1 MRMRLDAL
9 RSADVLLL
17 LTCAHRTKKPRRA
30 MPLTLAAIEEIQA
43 ECLADDLE
51 IDLDKMSLWDEEAV
65 REYFE
70 SGGAV
75 EPAAQAPVA
84 AASAPAAAAAAGT
97 SRVLRWAV
105 DVSTWDPTPAQW
117 ELLVAV
123 LTEEERTK
131 TMRFKFRDD
140 QKRALVSRLLQRAA
154 CHEVYGV
161 AHAAAVIQ
169 RTKGGKP
176 YLAER
181 PAALPDAPNWN
192 FNVSH
197 EGEYVVL
204 AAEPLLLCGVDAC
217 VGAWA
222 LLTPD

>member
-1 MRMRLDAL
+1 MPFG
-9 RSADVLLL
+9 SADVLLL

-84 AASAPAAAAAAGT
+84 AASAPAPAAAAGT

-123 LTEEERTK
+123 LTEEEREAFE
-131 TMRFKFRDD
+131 R
-140 QKRALVSRLLQRAA
+140 
-154 CHEVYGV
+154 
-161 AHAAAVIQ
+161 
-169 RTKGGKP
+169 
-176 YLAER
+176 LAESCHPGPGLLGVGVFQLSVEGR
-181 PAALPDAPNWN
+181 FRHLPFPRSPRCRG
-192 FNVSH
+192 FTRH
-197 EGEYVVL
+197 FL
-204 AAEPLLLCGVDAC
+204 AQISE
-217 VGAWA
+217 
-222 LLTPD
+222 